1 MTSPRGKHFS
11 SEPPVEFGEDT
22 DQFATAAES
31 GPSGKGRSKEP
42 AVETLGRPAS
52 EETPA
57 RPEQHGDDGGPASPK
72 KKRHVLRWVLIVL
85 LVLVVLLA
93 GAAVAALS
101 YLHGAV
107 QAGEESITQTIEEA
121 KVKTPT
127 ITNVLRYK
135 GVSYAPNES
144 MVSIAFIGFDGN
156 DSHGAGQADT
166 VIVISLNTED
176 GSISAISIPRD
187 SMVLLLGTDGRP
199 GEEVYRSDSII
210 LARVDPTEK
219 QATLISIPRDS
230 MVEVNE
236 FLAGDFLGQETMQLC
251 LAYSYGD
258 GTYGSSRNV
267 ADLASRILYDIP
279 VAYYFTLDLSG
290 IGPLND
296 SIGGVTLTPLET
308 IPNTSIEAGVP
319 TTLWDLEA
327 RRYVQ
332 WRSADDI
339 PLNDSIGGVTLTP
352 LETIPNTS
360 IEAGVPTTLWDLEAR
375 RYVQWRSADDI
386 TSSLAR
392 QDRQIQYLQ
401 AFATQII
408 EAAKGNPAV
417 LLDLYNT
424 AVQYSYTNLSFE
436 EFSYLVT
443 AMTSTG
449 FSSVSVR
456 TLPGEM
462 VQGSRYAEFYL
473 DKEGVRQAVLDTY
486 YHVVDDNVNVDQ
498 VIEDDAN
505 APVAGNDPTI
515 APDPDDK
522 EGVRQAVLDTYYHVV
537 DDNVNVDQ
545 VIEDDANA
553 PVAGN
558 DPTIAP
564 DPDSAADGV
573 AVEGQDV
580 VETPL

>member
-57 RPEQHGDDGGPASPK
+57 RPEQHEDDGEPASPK

-187 SMVLLLGTDGRP
+187 SMV
-199 GEEVYRSDSII
+199 
-210 LARVDPTEK
+210 
-219 QATLISIPRDS
+219 
-230 MVEVNE
+230 EVNE

-339 PLNDSIGGVTLTP
+339 
-352 LETIPNTS
+352 
-360 IEAGVPTTLWDLEAR
+360 
-375 RYVQWRSADDI
+375 

-401 AFATQII
+401 AFATQVI

-515 APDPDDK
+515 APDPD
-522 EGVRQAVLDTYYHVV
+522 
-537 DDNVNVDQ
+537 
-545 VIEDDANA
+545 
-553 PVAGN
+553 
-558 DPTIAP
+558 
-564 DPDSAADGV
+564 SAADGV